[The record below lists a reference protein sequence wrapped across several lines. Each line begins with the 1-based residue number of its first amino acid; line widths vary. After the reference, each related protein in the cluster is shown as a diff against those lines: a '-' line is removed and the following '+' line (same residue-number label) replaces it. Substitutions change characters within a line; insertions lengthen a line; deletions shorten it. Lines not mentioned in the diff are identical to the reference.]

1 MLTAFFPVTN
11 LCFLQIPHDLRKRG
25 FVKKNKVKAK
35 NVFNDETGVLCK
47 SWNF

>member
-25 FVKKNKVKAK
+25 FVKKNKGQGKK
-35 NVFNDETGVLCK
+35 CF
-47 SWNF
+47 